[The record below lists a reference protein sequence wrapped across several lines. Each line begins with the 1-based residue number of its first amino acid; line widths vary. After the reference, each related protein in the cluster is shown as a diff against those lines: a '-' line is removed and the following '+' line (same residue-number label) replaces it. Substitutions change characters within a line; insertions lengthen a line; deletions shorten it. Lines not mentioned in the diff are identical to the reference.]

1 MNYQPSKG
9 NLMTTILGVKG
20 WDLSEY
26 AISANAILGIR
37 DSGKTYTGTEAAEE
51 LFDAGVPFIA
61 FDPIGVW
68 HSLRIPGKGKGYP
81 VVVAGGRHA
90 DLPLTRKDAGAIVRA
105 AMSAGVSL
113 VIDLFSMDLSKADWR
128 SIVRECVEILLH
140 ENADHGLRHVFI
152 EEAAE
157 FCPQRVTD
165 GLVFAAVEK
174 LVRMGGNSK
183 LGCTLINQRSAD
195 LNKSV
200 LENCANVFVHRQKGK
215 NTLTDLKKWFTLL
228 ELSEDEQ
235 AKIADSLP
243 NLKSGEC
250 WALINDLPKPV
261 FLKVPAKNSL
271 HPDRRAAT
279 VQGEAKRQPVPA
291 TAFVEQMRA
300 RLAPKA
306 KAAAAPVQTSK
317 AVEKAITTDQKTQER
332 AVAAA
337 REAGLAEGRAIG
349 REEGY
354 LVGHHVGAGLYRVA
368 VKWAVDQAENQI
380 KLFRDALLGS
390 IGEADGLCSAQEF
403 AEEGAGFVKIGGEKI
418 LRKLKL
424 QSRVPAP
431 FATESEPAPV
441 LSTARAPV
449 APRITPSVKVAS
461 GRDASSLT
469 APQHKVLASIGF
481 WHSVGQ
487 DQPTRAQVGGVAGY
501 SPSSG
506 GFNNLLGQLNSAGLI
521 TIPAQGRVALAP
533 GVPYDALDLDG
544 ARAKV
549 YSVLSNPERK
559 LVDALVEAGGGPMS
573 RDDLG
578 AATDYS
584 PSSGGFN
591 NLIGGLCTLTIF
603 EKPAPGQ
610 VVLSAWAREVLA

>member
-1 MNYQPSKG
+1 
-9 NLMTTILGVKG
+9 MTTILGVKG

-113 VIDLFSMDLSKADWR
+113 VIDLFSMELSKADWR

-300 RLAPKA
+300 RLTSKA
-306 KAAAAPVQTSK
+306 KAPVASAPPSK
-317 AVEKAITTDQKTQER
+317 SVEKINTVDQKTQDR
-332 AVAAA
+332 TVAAA
-337 REAGLAEGRAIG
+337 RAEGYAAGWNDGWPAGWKIGYGKGARDQEAMYIQVTAPTMPDAPPAPKVPKVPQGTLNDVAVPAAPRPAMREIIPLAGKAARSRGSVRDRVLGALAELEAIG
-349 REEGY
+349 
-354 LVGHHVGAGLYRVA
+354 V
-368 VKWAVDQAENQI
+368 
-380 KLFRDALLGS
+380 S
-390 IGEADGLCSAQEF
+390 
-403 AEEGAGFVKIGGEKI
+403 
-418 LRKLKL
+418 
-424 QSRVPAP
+424 P
-431 FATESEPAPV
+431 
-441 LSTARAPV
+441 
-449 APRITPSVKVAS
+449 APRIQAAFLAGYKHDGVPNFRNTAGALRSEGLVTYPTSETIELTDAGRRAAPSVEPPATSAQLHQRIISLLDGVEARIIPHLIEAYP
-461 GRDASSLT
+461 RDMDRDE
-469 APQHKVLASIGF
+469 LA
-481 WHSVGQ
+481 
-487 DQPTRAQVGGVAGY
+487 RLAGY
-501 SPSSG
+501 
-506 GFNNLLGQLNSAGLI
+506 AH
-521 TIPAQGRVALAP
+521 A
-533 GVPYDALDLDG
+533 GVPNFRNTLGRLRSLGFVMYPNSG
-544 ARAKV
+544 SAKAM
-549 YSVLSNPERK
+549 P
-559 LVDALVEAGGGPMS
+559 
-573 RDDLG
+573 
-578 AATDYS
+578 
-584 PSSGGFN
+584 
-591 NLIGGLCTLTIF
+591 TLF
-603 EKPAPGQ
+603 LEG
-610 VVLSAWAREVLA
+610 R